1 MYRSA
6 YRRRVAHGCLECRC
20 SRLSGCFAAISL
32 IDVIL
37 VWQVVL
43 SLSVFLNHGVENLDP
58 FFKANG
64 MIFGDVSGFGARA
77 VIEQNTRTLVERGKL
92 RPCSWG
98 REPRLDEGT
107 FCKLVLLIICM

>member
-37 VWQVVL
+37 VWQVML

-92 RPCSWG
+92 RHAARSFFYGPG
-98 REPRLDEGT
+98 VDHVGT
-107 FCKLVLLIICM
+107 RINISG